1 MDPRLVTV
9 IVITLVIL
17 VLAINTR
24 GSAVVLDDTELSS
37 ASDIYRQTTLQAF
50 IRNLESRNFRGL
62 IDDSTKK
69 FIAFLIAMGL
79 RDSNSRQ
86 AFLPITSL
94 IQKIQAGNQSFGN
107 FAQFKRYLL
116 TVSNLGQSTTF
127 SDLQHDPWYHLLFM
141 KPTQE
146 SHIPSFPATNYMA
159 GRETELLDH
168 VKFADFPSSIPVV
181 DMESTIFDVLLLQQ
195 EAINSNLTSIV
206 RFGNWISDYIH
217 SVVYTNNHVTKNML
231 RKRTG
236 LPELNSDNGIP
247 MLQITCRFNEDR
259 AFRYEWTKVR
269 TANPP
274 IYYKIFRDYPFLQ
287 FTITAD
293 LVVDHDGRVI
303 LKASHISCVK
313 PQVDIVDDLPLTMNT
328 GVITF
333 GAGMHCTSVG
343 TRGNIYYYNCQ
354 PTRGNNAIFACSNA
368 TSRITHAP
376 HRRGGNRINT
386 KFTSDGCSIVDQQMR
401 PGYPITFRN
410 RIITKEWTDPYQR
423 SQPRFS
429 FSPAGEIYA
438 NNRLID
444 KVLQIFEG
452 DGYLGEMNNSHFVD
466 LTFLTDYCLHAQGSV
481 NTNNLKIRCP
491 GILNPLLKSLD
502 SVKTN
507 RGSGFDLIYK
517 TGDLTKSRS
526 DPERN
531 DHFKKA

>member
-1 MDPRLVTV
+1 MTV

-17 VLAINTR
+17 VLAINTQ
-24 GSAVVLDDTELSS
+24 GSAVLLDDPELSS
-37 ASDIYRQTTLQAF
+37 ASDIYRQATLQAF
-50 IRNLESRNFRGL
+50 IRNLESRNFRGN
-62 IDDSTKK
+62 IDSSTKK
-69 FIAFLIAMGL
+69 FIAYLIAMGL

-94 IQKIQAGNQSFGN
+94 IQKIQAGNQSFIN
-107 FAQFKRYLL
+107 FSQFKRYLL
-116 TVSNLGQSTTF
+116 TVSNLGKSTTF

-146 SHIPSFPATNYMA
+146 SHIPSFPATNFMA
-159 GRETELLDH
+159 GRETEILDH
-168 VKFADFPSSIPVV
+168 VKFANFPSSIPVV

-206 RFGNWISDYIH
+206 QFGNWISDYIH

-231 RKRTG
+231 RRRTG

-269 TANPP
+269 TTNPS

-287 FTITAD
+287 FIITAD
-293 LVVDHDGRVI
+293 LVVDQDGRVI

-313 PQVDIVDDLPLTMNT
+313 PRVYIVDGLPVTMNT
-328 GVITF
+328 GNISF
-333 GAGMHCTSVG
+333 GAGMNCTSVG
-343 TRGNIYYYNCQ
+343 ARGNIYYHDCKAAIGG
-354 PTRGNNAIFACSNA
+354 RLLNNAIFACSNA
-368 TSRITHAP
+368 TSSISHAP
-376 HRRGGNRINT
+376 FRMGSTRSNT
-386 KFTSDGCSIVDQQMR
+386 RFTTSDGCSIVDQQFR
-401 PGYPITFRN
+401 PDYPIKFRN
-410 RIITKEWTDPYQR
+410 RIITKEWTNPYQR

-429 FSPAGEIYA
+429 FSPAGEIYTR
-438 NNRLID
+438 NPLIE
-444 KVLQIFEG
+444 KVLQIFEA
-452 DGYLGEMNNSHFVD
+452 DGYVGENNGRHFVD

-481 NTNNLKIRCP
+481 NTNDLKIRCP

-526 DPERN
+526 DPKRS
-531 DHFKKA
+531 DHFEKA